1 VRSLLLEKDAKIQA
15 MQNEIMK
22 LTNTLQQTQS
32 AGSETVKR
40 RHHPLT
46 AFSTTIQ
53 EVNGGQNGN
62 NMQQVRKL
70 SPLPPV
76 LLSFSP
82 LSFPLSPLTNQIKSK
97 SNQNQNQINPP
108 FLRQVRSRMG
118 RHASIS
124 TSNVLNSLPS
134 ETEDTLALRIVDM
147 FKNPNQHLAYL
158 KSEQFAHDILMLSKK
173 VKPVFEDEPRCI
185 FLQSPCYV
193 FGDIHGNLEDL
204 HFFSDNIWRLG
215 MSLTAGNF
223 LFLGDYVDRGL
234 SCLEVVAYLM
244 AMKLLLPH
252 KVFMLRG
259 NHETRDVNGWE
270 EVRKRAFECVPH
282 CCCCCCYLTLLLL
295 LLLPDR
301 ACHVVTKNLKIHMR
315 T

>member
-1 VRSLLLEKDAKIQA
+1 
-15 MQNEIMK
+15 
-22 LTNTLQQTQS
+22 
-32 AGSETVKR
+32 
-40 RHHPLT
+40 
-46 AFSTTIQ
+46 
-53 EVNGGQNGN
+53 
-62 NMQQVRKL
+62 
-70 SPLPPV
+70 
-76 LLSFSP
+76 
-82 LSFPLSPLTNQIKSK
+82 
-97 SNQNQNQINPP
+97 
-108 FLRQVRSRMG
+108 MG